1 MVLVTCFCSNMVG
14 LLLTHFWKVAPRHK
28 LDAVAFLQMHYA
40 VTFGSQQVV
49 APCMQEWG
57 QP

>member
-1 MVLVTCFCSNMVG
+1 MTCFCSNMVG
-14 LLLTHFWKVAPRHK
+14 LFLNTFLEGGPRQK
-28 LDAVAFLQMHYA
+28 LDAVAFLQVHYA
-40 VTFGSQQVV
+40 VIFGSQQVV

>member
-1 MVLVTCFCSNMVG
+1 MVLVTCFAATW
-14 LLLTHFWKVAPRHK
+14 LAFFLTYFWKGPPRHK
-28 LDAVAFLQMHYA
+28 LDAVAFPQMHYA